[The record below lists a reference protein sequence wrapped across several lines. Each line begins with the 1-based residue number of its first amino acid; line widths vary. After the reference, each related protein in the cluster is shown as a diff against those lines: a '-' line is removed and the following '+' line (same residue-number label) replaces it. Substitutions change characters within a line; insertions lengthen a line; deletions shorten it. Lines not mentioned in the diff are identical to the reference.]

1 MCLAIPAK
9 VVEINKGKEGAKAK
23 AKADFGG
30 VSREIGV
37 SLVDAKVGDY
47 VMVHAGFAIVMIDE
61 KGAKKTIELWKEML
75 ENVFNSSESRL
86 RITVWAY
93 LKSPEA
99 EFGRSTEGTK
109 PDTLCYMPCLHWTF
123 LTRFPNNLTYSKK
136 LNPSSC
142 ASLAM
147 IFLAM

>member
-47 VMVHAGFAIVMIDE
+47 VMVHADFAIVMIDE

-75 ENVFNSSESRL
+75 EKCF
-86 RITVWAY
+86 
-93 LKSPEA
+93 
-99 EFGRSTEGTK
+99 
-109 PDTLCYMPCLHWTF
+109 
-123 LTRFPNNLTYSKK
+123 
-136 LNPSSC
+136 
-142 ASLAM
+142 
-147 IFLAM
+147 

>member
-23 AKADFGG
+23 ANADFGG

-75 ENVFNSSESRL
+75 EKCF
-86 RITVWAY
+86 
-93 LKSPEA
+93 
-99 EFGRSTEGTK
+99 
-109 PDTLCYMPCLHWTF
+109 
-123 LTRFPNNLTYSKK
+123 
-136 LNPSSC
+136 
-142 ASLAM
+142 
-147 IFLAM
+147 